1 MRHSQRRS
9 QAPSAT
15 PSAFACFRASTPR
28 LLAPSRPAAEARA
41 AHERGTVAL
50 GDGVLL
56 VRIQPDTHCHLSAYA
71 WLHPWRPPALLQEGA
86 LGPEPVSRLLHEP
99 PGPPW
104 PSLREHARPRAT
116 SGGSSGESWE
126 IIYAFCDCF
135 PLAPYPSRLCQLW
148 QTSARPYWDTMKAD
162 GTIASRA
169 ISASDLSKSDG
180 PIMLQL

>member
-1 MRHSQRRS
+1 M
-9 QAPSAT
+9 AA
-15 PSAFACFRASTPR
+15 
-28 LLAPSRPAAEARA
+28 RPAGRGSMPQESSQCTPLRSTSRFP
-41 AHERGTVAL
+41 AHAGRVSSL
-50 GDGVLL
+50 
-56 VRIQPDTHCHLSAYA
+56 RH
-71 WLHPWRPPALLQEGA
+71 LHPWRPPALLQEGA
-86 LGPEPVSRLLHEP
+86 LGPKPMSPLLHEP

-104 PSLREHARPRAT
+104 PSLREHARAT

-180 PIMLQL
+180 PIMLQLWPGWHHHPNPALTSHLQL